1 MLRKAQKN
9 FYFFC
14 NISDPPIVYRA
25 ERQKHASNERKI
37 FMKKTIS
44 MMMALAAAGTMAAP
58 AMAVNDEPM
67 VIAPAPNAQSQQVQM
82 KIVVTGKTMP
92 VQTISVNGCTMAPVR
107 AVCEALGFKVTW
119 NADRSI
125 NINNGEMQS
134 DLRIGDNSY
143 VVYTAVEGM
152 AGMSAPFS
160 LGCAPV
166 IKNNTA
172 YVPIDLFV
180 PLFGNDP
187 ATVKTGGDTIT
198 IDQDAKTEDGD
209 SSQIPNPLT
218 GHESLAELAKAVGFD
233 IKAPTVPAGYE
244 ADAYI
249 DISGELAE
257 VFYVKGDDTL
267 VYRASRGEGDNSGDY
282 NNTYSGKKTVDVNGV
297 SVELRG
303 NDKVNVATWSNG
315 GFAYSVSAKQ
325 GISETEVAAVVSS
338 TF

>member
-1 MLRKAQKN
+1 
-9 FYFFC
+9 
-14 NISDPPIVYRA
+14 
-25 ERQKHASNERKI
+25 
-37 FMKKTIS
+37 
-44 MMMALAAAGTMAAP
+44 MMMALAVAGTMAAP

-67 VIAPAPNAQSQQVQM
+67 VIAPAPNAQSQQAQM
-82 KIVVTGKTMP
+82 KIVVKGKTMP

-107 AVCEALGFKVTW
+107 AIAEALGFKVTW

-160 LGCAPV
+160 LGSAPI

-187 ATVKTGGDTIT
+187 ATVKTSGDIIT
-198 IDQDAKTEDGD
+198 INPDAKTEDGD
-209 SSQIPNPLT
+209 SSQIPNLLT
-218 GHESLAELAKAVGFD
+218 AHDSLAELAKAVGFD
-233 IKAPTVPAGYE
+233 IKAPTVPVGYE

-267 VYRASRGEGDNSGDY
+267 VYRVSRGEGDNSGDY
-282 NNTYSGKKTVDVNGV
+282 NTYSNKKTVDVNGV
-297 SVELRG
+297 LVELRG
-303 NDKVNVATWSNG
+303 NDKVNVAVWSNG
-315 GFAYSVSAKQ
+315 GFAHSVLSEQ
-325 GISETEVAAVVSS
+325 GIAEADVIAAVNSAL
-338 TF
+338 

>member
-1 MLRKAQKN
+1 
-9 FYFFC
+9 
-14 NISDPPIVYRA
+14 
-25 ERQKHASNERKI
+25 
-37 FMKKTIS
+37 MKKTIS
-44 MMMALAAAGTMAAP
+44 MMMALAVAGTMAAP

-67 VIAPAPNAQSQQVQM
+67 VIAPAPNTQSQQAQM
-82 KIVVTGKTMP
+82 KIVVKGKTMP

-107 AVCEALGFKVTW
+107 AIAEALGFKVTW

-160 LGCAPV
+160 LGSAPI

-187 ATVKTGGDTIT
+187 ATVKTSGDTIT
-198 IDQDAKTEDGD
+198 INPDAKTEDDD
-209 SSQIPNPLT
+209 SSQIPNLLT
-218 GHESLAELAKAVGFD
+218 AHDSLAELAKAVGFD

-257 VFYVKGDDTL
+257 VFYVKGDDML
-267 VYRASRGEGDNSGDY
+267 VYRVSRGEGDNSGDY
-282 NNTYSGKKTVDVNGV
+282 NTYSNKKTVDVNGV

-338 TF
+338 AL

>member
-1 MLRKAQKN
+1 
-9 FYFFC
+9 
-14 NISDPPIVYRA
+14 
-25 ERQKHASNERKI
+25 
-37 FMKKTIS
+37 MKKTIS
-44 MMMALAAAGTMAAP
+44 MLLALAVAGTMAAP

-67 VIAPAPNAQSQQVQM
+67 VIAPAPNTQSQQAQM
-82 KIVVTGKTMP
+82 KIVVKGKTMP

-107 AVCEALGFKVTW
+107 AIAKALGFKVTW

-160 LGCAPV
+160 LGSAPI

-180 PLFGNDP
+180 PLFGNDQ
-187 ATVKTGGDTIT
+187 ATVKTSGDTIT
-198 IDQDAKTEDGD
+198 INPDAKTEDGD
-209 SSQIPNPLT
+209 SSQIPNLLT
-218 GHESLAELAKAVGFD
+218 AHDSLAELAKAVGFD
-233 IKAPTVPAGYE
+233 IKALTVPAGYE

-267 VYRASRGEGDNSGDY
+267 VYRVSKGEGDNSGDY
-282 NNTYSGKKTVDVNGV
+282 NTYSNKKTVDVNGV

>member
-1 MLRKAQKN
+1 
-9 FYFFC
+9 
-14 NISDPPIVYRA
+14 
-25 ERQKHASNERKI
+25 
-37 FMKKTIS
+37 MKKTIS
-44 MMMALAAAGTMAAP
+44 MLLALAVAGTMAAP

-67 VIAPAPNAQSQQVQM
+67 VIAPAPNTQSQQAQM
-82 KIVVTGKTMP
+82 KIVVKGKTMP
-92 VQTISVNGCTMAPVR
+92 VQTISVNACTMAPVR
-107 AVCEALGFKVTW
+107 AIAEALGFKVTW

-125 NINNGEMQS
+125 NINNGKMQS

-160 LGCAPV
+160 LGSAPI

-180 PLFGNDP
+180 PLFGNDQ
-187 ATVKTGGDTIT
+187 ATVKTSGDTIT
-198 IDQDAKTEDGD
+198 INPDAKTEDGD
-209 SSQIPNPLT
+209 SSQIPNLLT
-218 GHESLAELAKAVGFD
+218 AHDSLAELAKAVGFD
-233 IKAPTVPAGYE
+233 IKALTVPAGYE

-267 VYRASRGEGDNSGDY
+267 VYRVSKGEGDNSGDY
-282 NNTYSGKKTVDVNGV
+282 NTYSNKKTVDVNGV

>member
-1 MLRKAQKN
+1 
-9 FYFFC
+9 
-14 NISDPPIVYRA
+14 
-25 ERQKHASNERKI
+25 
-37 FMKKTIS
+37 MKKTIS
-44 MMMALAAAGTMAAP
+44 MLLALAVAGTMAAP

-67 VIAPAPNAQSQQVQM
+67 VIAPAPNTQSQQAQM
-82 KIVVTGKTMP
+82 KIVVKGKTMP

-107 AVCEALGFKVTW
+107 AIAEALGFKVTW

-125 NINNGEMQS
+125 NINNGKMQS

-160 LGCAPV
+160 LGSAPI

-187 ATVKTGGDTIT
+187 ATVKTSSDTIT
-198 IDQDAKTEDGD
+198 INPDAKTEDGD
-209 SSQIPNPLT
+209 SSQIPNLLT
-218 GHESLAELAKAVGFD
+218 AHDSLTELAKAVGFD

-267 VYRASRGEGDNSGDY
+267 VYRVSRGEGDNSGDY
-282 NNTYSGKKTVDVNGV
+282 NTYSNKKTVDVNGV

>member
-1 MLRKAQKN
+1 
-9 FYFFC
+9 
-14 NISDPPIVYRA
+14 
-25 ERQKHASNERKI
+25 
-37 FMKKTIS
+37 MKKTIS
-44 MMMALAAAGTMAAP
+44 MMMALAVAGTMAAP

-67 VIAPAPNAQSQQVQM
+67 VIAPAPNAQSQQAQM
-82 KIVVTGKTMP
+82 KIVVNGKTMP

-107 AVCEALGFKVTW
+107 AIAEALGFKVTW

-160 LGCAPV
+160 LGSAPI
-166 IKNNTA
+166 IKNNTT

-187 ATVKTGGDTIT
+187 ATVKTSGDTIT
-198 IDQDAKTEDGD
+198 INPDAKTEDGD
-209 SSQIPNPLT
+209 SSQIPNLLT
-218 GHESLAELAKAVGFD
+218 AHDSLAELAKAVGFD

-257 VFYVKGDDTL
+257 VFYVKGDDML
-267 VYRASRGEGDNSGDY
+267 VYRVSRGEGDNSGDY
-282 NNTYSGKKTVDVNGV
+282 NTYSNKKTVDVNGV

-338 TF
+338 AF

>member
-1 MLRKAQKN
+1 
-9 FYFFC
+9 
-14 NISDPPIVYRA
+14 
-25 ERQKHASNERKI
+25 
-37 FMKKTIS
+37 MKKTIS
-44 MMMALAAAGTMAAP
+44 MLLALAVAGTMAAP

-67 VIAPAPNAQSQQVQM
+67 VIAPAPNTQSQQAQM
-82 KIVVTGKTMP
+82 KIVVKGKTMP

-107 AVCEALGFKVTW
+107 AICEALGFKVTW

-160 LGCAPV
+160 LGSAPI

-180 PLFGNDP
+180 PLFGNDQ
-187 ATVKTGGDTIT
+187 ATVKTSGDTIT
-198 IDQDAKTEDGD
+198 INPDAKTEDGD
-209 SSQIPNPLT
+209 SSQIPNLLT
-218 GHESLAELAKAVGFD
+218 AHDSLAELAKAVGFD
-233 IKAPTVPAGYE
+233 IKALTVPAGYE

-267 VYRASRGEGDNSGDY
+267 VYRVSKGEGDNFGDY
-282 NNTYSGKKTVDVNGV
+282 NTYSNKKTVDVNGV

>member
-1 MLRKAQKN
+1 
-9 FYFFC
+9 
-14 NISDPPIVYRA
+14 
-25 ERQKHASNERKI
+25 
-37 FMKKTIS
+37 MKKTIS
-44 MMMALAAAGTMAAP
+44 MMMALAVAGTMAVP

-67 VIAPAPNAQSQQVQM
+67 VIAPAPNAQSQQAQM
-82 KIVVTGKTMP
+82 KIVVKGKTMP

-107 AVCEALGFKVTW
+107 AIAEALGFKVTW

-160 LGCAPV
+160 LGSAPI

-187 ATVKTGGDTIT
+187 ATVKTSGDTIT
-198 IDQDAKTEDGD
+198 INPDAKTEDGD
-209 SSQIPNPLT
+209 SSQIPNLLT
-218 GHESLAELAKAVGFD
+218 AHDSLAELAKAAGFD

-267 VYRASRGEGDNSGDY
+267 VYRVSKGEGDNSGDY
-282 NNTYSGKKTVDVNGV
+282 NTYSNKKTVDVNGV

-338 TF
+338 AL

>member
-1 MLRKAQKN
+1 
-9 FYFFC
+9 
-14 NISDPPIVYRA
+14 
-25 ERQKHASNERKI
+25 
-37 FMKKTIS
+37 MKKTIS
-44 MMMALAAAGTMAAP
+44 MLLALAVAGTMAAP

-67 VIAPAPNAQSQQVQM
+67 VIAPAPNTQSQQAQM
-82 KIVVTGKTMP
+82 KIVVKGKTMP

-107 AVCEALGFKVTW
+107 AIEEALGFKVTW

-125 NINNGEMQS
+125 NINNGKMQS

-160 LGCAPV
+160 LGSAPI

-180 PLFGNDP
+180 PLFGNDQ
-187 ATVKTGGDTIT
+187 ATVKTSGDTIT
-198 IDQDAKTEDGD
+198 INPDAKTEDGD
-209 SSQIPNPLT
+209 SSQIPNLLT
-218 GHESLAELAKAVGFD
+218 AHDSLAELAKAVGFD
-233 IKAPTVPAGYE
+233 IKALTVPAGYE

-267 VYRASRGEGDNSGDY
+267 VYRVSKGEGDNSGDY
-282 NNTYSGKKTVDVNGV
+282 NTYSNKKTVDVNGV

-325 GISETEVAAVVSS
+325 RISETEVAAVVSS

>member
-1 MLRKAQKN
+1 
-9 FYFFC
+9 
-14 NISDPPIVYRA
+14 
-25 ERQKHASNERKI
+25 
-37 FMKKTIS
+37 MKKTIS
-44 MMMALAAAGTMAAP
+44 MLLALAVAGTMAAP

-67 VIAPAPNAQSQQVQM
+67 VIAPAPNAQSQQAQM
-82 KIVVTGKTMP
+82 KIVVNGKTMP

-107 AVCEALGFKVTW
+107 AIAEALGFKVTW

-198 IDQDAKTEDGD
+198 INPDAKTEDGD
-209 SSQIPNPLT
+209 SSQIPNLLT
-218 GHESLAELAKAVGFD
+218 AHDSLAELAKAAGFD
-233 IKAPTVPAGYE
+233 IKAPTVPAGYK

-267 VYRASRGEGDNSGDY
+267 VYRVSRGEGDNSGDY
-282 NNTYSGKKTVDVNGV
+282 NTYSNKKTVDVNGV

-303 NDKVNVATWSNG
+303 NDKVNVATWSDG
-315 GFAYSVSAKQ
+315 GFAHSVLSEQ
-325 GISETEVAAVVSS
+325 GIAEADVIAAVNSVC
-338 TF
+338 

>member
-1 MLRKAQKN
+1 
-9 FYFFC
+9 
-14 NISDPPIVYRA
+14 
-25 ERQKHASNERKI
+25 
-37 FMKKTIS
+37 
-44 MMMALAAAGTMAAP
+44 MMMALAVAGTMAAP

-67 VIAPAPNAQSQQVQM
+67 VIAPAPNAQSQQAQM
-82 KIVVTGKTMP
+82 KIVVKGKTMP

-107 AVCEALGFKVTW
+107 AIAEALGFKVTW

-160 LGCAPV
+160 LGSAPI

-187 ATVKTGGDTIT
+187 ATVKTSGDTIT
-198 IDQDAKTEDGD
+198 INPDAKTEDDD
-209 SSQIPNPLT
+209 SSQIPNLLT
-218 GHESLAELAKAVGFD
+218 AHDSLAELAKAVGFD

-257 VFYVKGDDTL
+257 VFYVKGDDML
-267 VYRASRGEGDNSGDY
+267 VYRVSRGEGDNSGDY
-282 NNTYSGKKTVDVNGV
+282 NTYSNKKTVDVNGV

-338 TF
+338 AL

>member
-1 MLRKAQKN
+1 
-9 FYFFC
+9 
-14 NISDPPIVYRA
+14 
-25 ERQKHASNERKI
+25 
-37 FMKKTIS
+37 MKKTIS
-44 MMMALAAAGTMAAP
+44 MLLALAVAGTMAAP

-67 VIAPAPNAQSQQVQM
+67 VIAPAPNTQSQQAQM
-82 KIVVTGKTMP
+82 KIVVKGKTMP

-107 AVCEALGFKVTW
+107 AIAEALGFKVTW

-160 LGCAPV
+160 LGSAPI

-180 PLFGNDP
+180 PLFGNDQ
-187 ATVKTGGDTIT
+187 ATVKTSGDTIT
-198 IDQDAKTEDGD
+198 INPDAKTEDGD
-209 SSQIPNPLT
+209 SSQIPNLLT
-218 GHESLAELAKAVGFD
+218 AHDSLAELAKAVGFD
-233 IKAPTVPAGYE
+233 IKALTVPAGYE

-267 VYRASRGEGDNSGDY
+267 VYRVSKGEGDNSGDY
-282 NNTYSGKKTVDVNGV
+282 NTYSNKKTVDVNGV
-297 SVELRG
+297 SVELRS

-325 GISETEVAAVVSS
+325 RISETEVAAVVSS

>member
-1 MLRKAQKN
+1 
-9 FYFFC
+9 
-14 NISDPPIVYRA
+14 
-25 ERQKHASNERKI
+25 
-37 FMKKTIS
+37 MKKTIS
-44 MMMALAAAGTMAAP
+44 MLLALAVAGTMAAP

-67 VIAPAPNAQSQQVQM
+67 VIAPAPNTQSQQAQM
-82 KIVVTGKTMP
+82 KIVVKGKTMP

-107 AVCEALGFKVTW
+107 AICEALGFKVTW

-160 LGCAPV
+160 LGSAPI

-180 PLFGNDP
+180 PLFGNDQ
-187 ATVKTGGDTIT
+187 ATVKTSGDTIT
-198 IDQDAKTEDGD
+198 INPDAKTEDGD
-209 SSQIPNPLT
+209 SSQIPNLLT
-218 GHESLAELAKAVGFD
+218 AHDSLAELAKAVGFD
-233 IKAPTVPAGYE
+233 IKALTVPAGYE

-267 VYRASRGEGDNSGDY
+267 VYRVSRGEGDNFGDY
-282 NNTYSGKKTVDVNGV
+282 NTYSNKKTVDVNGV

-325 GISETEVAAVVSS
+325 RISETEVAAVVSS

>member
-1 MLRKAQKN
+1 
-9 FYFFC
+9 
-14 NISDPPIVYRA
+14 
-25 ERQKHASNERKI
+25 
-37 FMKKTIS
+37 MKKTIS
-44 MMMALAAAGTMAAP
+44 MMMALAVAGTMAAP

-67 VIAPAPNAQSQQVQM
+67 VIAPAPNAQSQQAQM
-82 KIVVTGKTMP
+82 KIVVKGKTMP

-107 AVCEALGFKVTW
+107 AICEALGFKVTW

-125 NINNGEMQS
+125 NINNGKMQS

-152 AGMSAPFS
+152 AGMSAPFE
-160 LGCAPV
+160 LGSAPV

-198 IDQDAKTEDGD
+198 INPDAKTEDGD

-218 GHESLAELAKAVGFD
+218 AHDSLAELAKAVGFD
-233 IKAPTVPAGYE
+233 IKAPTVPAGY
-244 ADAYI
+244 AAAAYI

-257 VFYVKGDDTL
+257 VFYENGSDTL
-267 VYRASRGEGDNSGDY
+267 LYRVSKGEGDNSG
-282 NNTYSGKKTVDVNGV
+282 NCNTYSTQKTVDVNGV

-338 TF
+338 AF

>member
-1 MLRKAQKN
+1 
-9 FYFFC
+9 
-14 NISDPPIVYRA
+14 
-25 ERQKHASNERKI
+25 
-37 FMKKTIS
+37 MKKTIS
-44 MMMALAAAGTMAAP
+44 MMMALAVAGTMAAP

-67 VIAPAPNAQSQQVQM
+67 VIAPAPNAQSQQAQM
-82 KIVVTGKTMP
+82 KIVVKGKTMP

-107 AVCEALGFKVTW
+107 AIAEALGFKVTW

-160 LGCAPV
+160 LGSAPI

-187 ATVKTGGDTIT
+187 GTVKTSGDTIT
-198 IDQDAKTEDGD
+198 INPDAKTEDDD
-209 SSQIPNPLT
+209 SSQIPNLLT
-218 GHESLAELAKAVGFD
+218 AHDSLAELAKAVGFD

-257 VFYVKGDDTL
+257 VFYVKGDDML
-267 VYRASRGEGDNSGDY
+267 VYRVSRGEGDNSGDY
-282 NNTYSGKKTVDVNGV
+282 NTYSNKKTVDVNGV

-338 TF
+338 AF

>member
-1 MLRKAQKN
+1 
-9 FYFFC
+9 
-14 NISDPPIVYRA
+14 
-25 ERQKHASNERKI
+25 
-37 FMKKTIS
+37 MKKTIS
-44 MMMALAAAGTMAAP
+44 MLLALAVAGTMAAP

-67 VIAPAPNAQSQQVQM
+67 VIAPAPNTQSQQAQM
-82 KIVVTGKTMP
+82 KIVVKGKTMP

-107 AVCEALGFKVTW
+107 AICEALGFKVTW

-160 LGCAPV
+160 LGSAPI

-180 PLFGNDP
+180 PLFGNDQ
-187 ATVKTGGDTIT
+187 ATVKTSGDTIT
-198 IDQDAKTEDGD
+198 INPDAKTEDGD
-209 SSQIPNPLT
+209 SSQIPNLLT
-218 GHESLAELAKAVGFD
+218 AHDSLAELAKAVGFD
-233 IKAPTVPAGYE
+233 IKALTVPAGYE

-257 VFYVKGDDTL
+257 MFYVKGDDTL
-267 VYRASRGEGDNSGDY
+267 VYRVSKGEGDNSGDY
-282 NNTYSGKKTVDVNGV
+282 NTYSNKKTVDVNGV

>member
-1 MLRKAQKN
+1 
-9 FYFFC
+9 
-14 NISDPPIVYRA
+14 
-25 ERQKHASNERKI
+25 
-37 FMKKTIS
+37 MKRTIS
-44 MMMALAAAGTMAAP
+44 MMMALAVAGTMAAP

-67 VIAPAPNAQSQQVQM
+67 VIAPAPNAQSQQAQM
-82 KIVVTGKTMP
+82 KIVVKGKTMP

-107 AVCEALGFKVTW
+107 AIAEALGFKVTW

-160 LGCAPV
+160 LGSAPI

-187 ATVKTGGDTIT
+187 ATVKTSGDTIT
-198 IDQDAKTEDGD
+198 INPDAKTEDDD
-209 SSQIPNPLT
+209 SSQIPNLLT
-218 GHESLAELAKAVGFD
+218 AHDSLAELAKAVGFD

-257 VFYVKGDDTL
+257 VFYVKGDDML
-267 VYRASRGEGDNSGDY
+267 VYRVSRGEGDNSGDY
-282 NNTYSGKKTVDVNGV
+282 NTYSNKKTVDVNGV

-338 TF
+338 AL

>member
-1 MLRKAQKN
+1 
-9 FYFFC
+9 
-14 NISDPPIVYRA
+14 
-25 ERQKHASNERKI
+25 
-37 FMKKTIS
+37 MKKTIS
-44 MMMALAAAGTMAAP
+44 MLLALAVAGTMAAP

-67 VIAPAPNAQSQQVQM
+67 VIAPAPNTQSQQAQM
-82 KIVVTGKTMP
+82 KIVVKGKTMP

-107 AVCEALGFKVTW
+107 AICEALGFKVTW

-160 LGCAPV
+160 LGSAPI

-180 PLFGNDP
+180 PLFGNDQ
-187 ATVKTGGDTIT
+187 ATVKTSGDTIT
-198 IDQDAKTEDGD
+198 INPDAKTEDGD
-209 SSQIPNPLT
+209 SSQIPNLLT
-218 GHESLAELAKAVGFD
+218 AHDSLAELAKAVGFD
-233 IKAPTVPAGYE
+233 IKALTVPAGYE

-267 VYRASRGEGDNSGDY
+267 VYRVSKGEGDNSGDY
-282 NNTYSGKKTVDVNGV
+282 NTYSNKKTVDVNGV

-325 GISETEVAAVVSS
+325 RISETEIAAVVSS

>member
-1 MLRKAQKN
+1 
-9 FYFFC
+9 
-14 NISDPPIVYRA
+14 
-25 ERQKHASNERKI
+25 
-37 FMKKTIS
+37 MKKTIS
-44 MMMALAAAGTMAAP
+44 MLLALAVAGTMAAP

-67 VIAPAPNAQSQQVQM
+67 VIAPAPNTQSQQAQM
-82 KIVVTGKTMP
+82 KIVVKGKTMP

-107 AVCEALGFKVTW
+107 AICEALGFKVTW

-160 LGCAPV
+160 LGSAPI

-180 PLFGNDP
+180 PLFGNDQ
-187 ATVKTGGDTIT
+187 ATVKTSGDTIT
-198 IDQDAKTEDGD
+198 INPDAKTEDGD
-209 SSQIPNPLT
+209 SSQIPNLLT
-218 GHESLAELAKAVGFD
+218 AHDSLTELAKAVGFD

-249 DISGELAE
+249 DISSELAE

-267 VYRASRGEGDNSGDY
+267 VYRVSRGEGDNSGDY
-282 NNTYSGKKTVDVNGV
+282 NTYSNKKTVDVNGV

-325 GISETEVAAVVSS
+325 RISETEVAAVVSS
-338 TF
+338 AF

>member
-1 MLRKAQKN
+1 
-9 FYFFC
+9 
-14 NISDPPIVYRA
+14 
-25 ERQKHASNERKI
+25 
-37 FMKKTIS
+37 
-44 MMMALAAAGTMAAP
+44 
-58 AMAVNDEPM
+58 
-67 VIAPAPNAQSQQVQM
+67 M
-82 KIVVTGKTMP
+82 KIVIKGQTTSL
-92 VQTISVNGCTMAPVR
+92 QTISINGCTMAPVR
-107 AVCEALGFKVTW
+107 AIAEALGFKVTW

-125 NINNGEMQS
+125 NINNGKMQS

-160 LGCAPV
+160 LGSAPI

-187 ATVKTGGDTIT
+187 ATVKTSGDTIT
-198 IDQDAKTEDGD
+198 INPDAKTEDGN
-209 SSQIPNPLT
+209 SSQIPNLLT
-218 GHESLAELAKAVGFD
+218 AHDSLAELAKAVGFD

-257 VFYVKGDDTL
+257 VFYAKGDDTL
-267 VYRASRGEGDNSGDY
+267 VYRVSKGEGDNSGDY
-282 NNTYSGKKTVDVNGV
+282 NTYSSKKTVDVNGV

-303 NDKVNVATWSNG
+303 NDKVNVAVWSNG
-315 GFAYSVSAKQ
+315 GFAHSVLSEQ
-325 GISETEVAAVVSS
+325 GIAEADVIAAVNSVC
-338 TF
+338 

>member
-1 MLRKAQKN
+1 
-9 FYFFC
+9 
-14 NISDPPIVYRA
+14 
-25 ERQKHASNERKI
+25 
-37 FMKKTIS
+37 MKKTIS
-44 MMMALAAAGTMAAP
+44 MMMALAVAGTMAAP

-67 VIAPAPNAQSQQVQM
+67 VIAPAPNAQSQQAQM
-82 KIVVTGKTMP
+82 KIVVKGKTMSL
-92 VQTISVNGCTMAPVR
+92 QTISVNGCTMAPVR
-107 AVCEALGFKVTW
+107 AICEALGFKVTW

-160 LGCAPV
+160 LGSAPI

-172 YVPIDLFV
+172 YVPVDLFV

-187 ATVKTGGDTIT
+187 AMVKVSGDTIT
-198 IDQDAKTEDGD
+198 IDPDATTEDGD

-218 GHESLAELAKAVGFD
+218 VHNSLAELAKAVGFD
-233 IKAPTVPAGYE
+233 IKAPTMPAGYQ
-244 ADAYI
+244 ADTYI

-267 VYRASRGEGDNSGDY
+267 VYRVSRGEGDNSGDY
-282 NNTYSGKKTVDVNGV
+282 NTYSSKKTVDVNGV

-325 GISETEVAAVVSS
+325 GISETEVAAAVSS
-338 TF
+338 AL

>member
-1 MLRKAQKN
+1 
-9 FYFFC
+9 
-14 NISDPPIVYRA
+14 
-25 ERQKHASNERKI
+25 
-37 FMKKTIS
+37 MKKTIS

-198 IDQDAKTEDGD
+198 IDPDAKTEDGD

-267 VYRASRGEGDNSGDY
+267 VYRVSRGEGDNSGDY
-282 NNTYSGKKTVDVNGV
+282 NTYSGKKTVDVNGV

-303 NDKVNVATWSNG
+303 NDKVNVAVWSNG
-315 GFAYSVSAKQ
+315 GFAYSVSSEQ

>member
-1 MLRKAQKN
+1 
-9 FYFFC
+9 
-14 NISDPPIVYRA
+14 
-25 ERQKHASNERKI
+25 
-37 FMKKTIS
+37 MKKTIS
-44 MMMALAAAGTMAAP
+44 MLLALAVAGTMAAP

-67 VIAPAPNAQSQQVQM
+67 VIAPAPNTQSQQAQM
-82 KIVVTGKTMP
+82 KIVVKGKTMP

-107 AVCEALGFKVTW
+107 AIAEALGFKVTW

-125 NINNGEMQS
+125 NINNGKMQS

-160 LGCAPV
+160 LGSAPI

-180 PLFGNDP
+180 PLFGNDQ
-187 ATVKTGGDTIT
+187 ATVKTSGDTIT
-198 IDQDAKTEDGD
+198 IDPDAKTEDGD
-209 SSQIPNPLT
+209 SSQIPNLLT
-218 GHESLAELAKAVGFD
+218 AHDSLAELAKAVGFD
-233 IKAPTVPAGYE
+233 IKALTVPAGYE

-267 VYRASRGEGDNSGDY
+267 VYRVSRGEGDNSGDY
-282 NNTYSGKKTVDVNGV
+282 NTYSNKKTVDVNGV

-325 GISETEVAAVVSS
+325 RISETEVAAVVSS

>member
-1 MLRKAQKN
+1 
-9 FYFFC
+9 
-14 NISDPPIVYRA
+14 
-25 ERQKHASNERKI
+25 
-37 FMKKTIS
+37 MKKTIS
-44 MMMALAAAGTMAAP
+44 MLLALAVAGTMAAP

-67 VIAPAPNAQSQQVQM
+67 VIAPAPNTQSQQAQM
-82 KIVVTGKTMP
+82 KIVVKGKTMP

-107 AVCEALGFKVTW
+107 AIAEALGFKVTW

-125 NINNGEMQS
+125 NINNGKMQS

-160 LGCAPV
+160 LGSAPI

-180 PLFGNDP
+180 PLFGNDQ
-187 ATVKTGGDTIT
+187 ATVKTSGDTIT
-198 IDQDAKTEDGD
+198 INPDAKTEDGD
-209 SSQIPNPLT
+209 SSQIPNLLT
-218 GHESLAELAKAVGFD
+218 AHDSLAELAKAVGFD
-233 IKAPTVPAGYE
+233 IKALTVPAGYE

-267 VYRASRGEGDNSGDY
+267 VYRVSRGEGDNSGDY
-282 NNTYSGKKTVDVNGV
+282 NTYSNKKTVDVNGV

-325 GISETEVAAVVSS
+325 RISETEVATVVSS

>member
-1 MLRKAQKN
+1 
-9 FYFFC
+9 
-14 NISDPPIVYRA
+14 
-25 ERQKHASNERKI
+25 
-37 FMKKTIS
+37 MKKTIS
-44 MMMALAAAGTMAAP
+44 MLLALAVAGTMAAP

-67 VIAPAPNAQSQQVQM
+67 VIAPAPNTQSQQAQM
-82 KIVVTGKTMP
+82 KIVVKGKTMP

-107 AVCEALGFKVTW
+107 AICEALGFKVTW

-160 LGCAPV
+160 LGSAPI

-180 PLFGNDP
+180 PLFGNDQ
-187 ATVKTGGDTIT
+187 ATVKTSGDTIT
-198 IDQDAKTEDGD
+198 INPDAKTEDGD
-209 SSQIPNPLT
+209 SSQIPNLLT
-218 GHESLAELAKAVGFD
+218 AHDSLAELAKAVGFD
-233 IKAPTVPAGYE
+233 IKALTVPAGYE

-267 VYRASRGEGDNSGDY
+267 VYRVSKGEGDNFGDY
-282 NNTYSGKKTVDVNGV
+282 NTYSNKKTVDVNGV

-325 GISETEVAAVVSS
+325 RISETEVAAVVSS

>member
-1 MLRKAQKN
+1 
-9 FYFFC
+9 
-14 NISDPPIVYRA
+14 
-25 ERQKHASNERKI
+25 
-37 FMKKTIS
+37 MKKTIS
-44 MMMALAAAGTMAAP
+44 MMMALAVAGTMAAP

-67 VIAPAPNAQSQQVQM
+67 VIAPAPNAQSQQAQM
-82 KIVVTGKTMP
+82 KIVVKGKTMP

-107 AVCEALGFKVTW
+107 AIAEALGFKVTW

-125 NINNGEMQS
+125 KINNGEMQS

-160 LGCAPV
+160 LGSAPI

-180 PLFGNDP
+180 PLFGNDS
-187 ATVKTGGDTIT
+187 ATVKTSGNTIT
-198 IDQDAKTEDGD
+198 IDPDAKTEDGD

-218 GHESLAELAKAVGFD
+218 GHDSLAELAKAVGFD
-233 IKAPTVPAGYE
+233 IKVPTVPAGY
-244 ADAYI
+244 AAAAYI

-257 VFYVKGDDTL
+257 VFYAKGDDTL
-267 VYRASRGEGDNSGDY
+267 VYRVSRGEGDNSGDY
-282 NNTYSGKKTVDVNGV
+282 NTYSGKKTVDVNGV

-303 NDKVNVATWSNG
+303 NDKVNVAVWSNG
-315 GFAYSVSAKQ
+315 GFAHSVLSEQ
-325 GISETEVAAVVSS
+325 GIAEADVIAAVNSVL
-338 TF
+338 

>member
-1 MLRKAQKN
+1 
-9 FYFFC
+9 
-14 NISDPPIVYRA
+14 
-25 ERQKHASNERKI
+25 
-37 FMKKTIS
+37 MKKTIS
-44 MMMALAAAGTMAAP
+44 MMMALAVAGTMAVP

-67 VIAPAPNAQSQQVQM
+67 VIAPAPNAQSQQAQM
-82 KIVVTGKTMP
+82 KIVVKGKTMP

-107 AVCEALGFKVTW
+107 AIAEALGFKVTW

-160 LGCAPV
+160 LGSAPI

-187 ATVKTGGDTIT
+187 ATVKTSGDTIT
-198 IDQDAKTEDGD
+198 INPDAKTEDDD
-209 SSQIPNPLT
+209 SSQIPNLLT
-218 GHESLAELAKAVGFD
+218 AHDSLAELAKAVGFD

-257 VFYVKGDDTL
+257 VFYVKGDDML
-267 VYRASRGEGDNSGDY
+267 VYRVSRGEGDNSGDY
-282 NNTYSGKKTVDVNGV
+282 NTYSNKKTVDVNGV

-303 NDKVNVATWSNG
+303 NDKVNVAVWSNG
-315 GFAYSVSAKQ
+315 GFAHSVLSEQ
-325 GISETEVAAVVSS
+325 GIAEADVIAAVNSAL
-338 TF
+338 

>member
-1 MLRKAQKN
+1 
-9 FYFFC
+9 
-14 NISDPPIVYRA
+14 
-25 ERQKHASNERKI
+25 
-37 FMKKTIS
+37 MKKTIS
-44 MMMALAAAGTMAAP
+44 MLLALAVAGTMAAP

-67 VIAPAPNAQSQQVQM
+67 VIAPAPNTQSQQAQM
-82 KIVVTGKTMP
+82 KIVVKGKTMP

-107 AVCEALGFKVTW
+107 AIAEALGFKVTW

-125 NINNGEMQS
+125 NINNGKMQS

-160 LGCAPV
+160 LGSAPI

-180 PLFGNDP
+180 PLFGNDQ
-187 ATVKTGGDTIT
+187 ATVKTSGDTIT
-198 IDQDAKTEDGD
+198 INPDAKTEDGD
-209 SSQIPNPLT
+209 SSQIPNLLT
-218 GHESLAELAKAVGFD
+218 AHDSLAELAKAVGFD
-233 IKAPTVPAGYE
+233 IKALTVPAGYE

-267 VYRASRGEGDNSGDY
+267 VYRVSKGEGDNFGDY
-282 NNTYSGKKTVDVNGV
+282 NTYSNKKTVDVNGV

-325 GISETEVAAVVSS
+325 RISETEVAAVVSS

>member
-1 MLRKAQKN
+1 
-9 FYFFC
+9 
-14 NISDPPIVYRA
+14 
-25 ERQKHASNERKI
+25 
-37 FMKKTIS
+37 MKKTIS
-44 MMMALAAAGTMAAP
+44 MMMALAVAGTMAAP

-67 VIAPAPNAQSQQVQM
+67 VIAPAPNTQSQQAQM
-82 KIVVTGKTMP
+82 KIVIKGKTMP

-107 AVCEALGFKVTW
+107 AIAEALGFKVTW

-125 NINNGEMQS
+125 NINNGKMQS

-160 LGCAPV
+160 LGSAPI

-187 ATVKTGGDTIT
+187 ATVKTSGDTIT
-198 IDQDAKTEDGD
+198 INPDAKTEDGD
-209 SSQIPNPLT
+209 SSQIPNLLT
-218 GHESLAELAKAVGFD
+218 AHDSLAELAKAVGFD

-257 VFYVKGDDTL
+257 VFYVKGDDML
-267 VYRASRGEGDNSGDY
+267 VYRVSRGEGDNSGDY
-282 NNTYSGKKTVDVNGV
+282 NTYSGKKTVAVNGV

-315 GFAYSVSAKQ
+315 GFAFCIREAGNQ
-325 GISETEVAAVVSS
+325 
-338 TF
+338 

>member
-1 MLRKAQKN
+1 
-9 FYFFC
+9 
-14 NISDPPIVYRA
+14 
-25 ERQKHASNERKI
+25 
-37 FMKKTIS
+37 MKKTIS
-44 MMMALAAAGTMAAP
+44 MLLALAVAGTMAAP

-67 VIAPAPNAQSQQVQM
+67 VIAPAPNTQSQQAQM
-82 KIVVTGKTMP
+82 KIVVKGKTMP

-107 AVCEALGFKVTW
+107 AICEALGFKVTW

-160 LGCAPV
+160 LGSAPI

-180 PLFGNDP
+180 PLFGNDQ
-187 ATVKTGGDTIT
+187 ATVKTSGDTIT
-198 IDQDAKTEDGD
+198 IDPDAKTEDGD
-209 SSQIPNPLT
+209 SSQIPNLLT
-218 GHESLAELAKAVGFD
+218 AHDSLAELAKAVGFD
-233 IKAPTVPAGYE
+233 IKALTVPAGYE

-267 VYRASRGEGDNSGDY
+267 VYRVSRGEGDNSGDY
-282 NNTYSGKKTVDVNGV
+282 NTYSNKKTVDVNGV

-325 GISETEVAAVVSS
+325 RISETEVAAVVSS

>member
-1 MLRKAQKN
+1 
-9 FYFFC
+9 
-14 NISDPPIVYRA
+14 
-25 ERQKHASNERKI
+25 
-37 FMKKTIS
+37 MKKTIS
-44 MMMALAAAGTMAAP
+44 MMMALAVAGTMAVP

-67 VIAPAPNAQSQQVQM
+67 VIAPAPNAQSQQAQM
-82 KIVVTGKTMP
+82 KIVVKGKTMP

-107 AVCEALGFKVTW
+107 AIAEALGFKVTW

-160 LGCAPV
+160 LGSAPI

-187 ATVKTGGDTIT
+187 ATVKTSGDTIT
-198 IDQDAKTEDGD
+198 INPDAKTEDDD
-209 SSQIPNPLT
+209 SSQIPNLLT
-218 GHESLAELAKAVGFD
+218 AHDSLAELAKAVGFD

-257 VFYVKGDDTL
+257 VFDVKGDDML
-267 VYRASRGEGDNSGDY
+267 VYRVSRGEGDNSGDY
-282 NNTYSGKKTVDVNGV
+282 NTYSNKKTVDVNGV

-338 TF
+338 AL